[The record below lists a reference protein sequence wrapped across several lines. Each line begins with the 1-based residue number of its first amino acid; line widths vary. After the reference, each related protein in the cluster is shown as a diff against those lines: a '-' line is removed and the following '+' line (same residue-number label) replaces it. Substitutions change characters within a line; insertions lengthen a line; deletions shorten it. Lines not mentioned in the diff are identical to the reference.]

1 MLWVLWPCG
10 TDSSLIGEVKSW
22 FCSEWRWA
30 EMQLF
35 PYLSPAVSDASAKT
49 KHHSFQHL
57 ISGKFGTLGDG
68 WPWSFMEKMS
78 NWQEVCKLR
87 WQTALIVPQPKWVL
101 CTCWVCLE
109 PHFLPGTMSWP
120 ATLDTPHISHD
131 LLWTFWIYIVLT
143 GEVFQPSPGLFLWGP
158 DSFSPNTCSYAACWS
173 PVISLAK
180 DRKVFLKY
188 WSLLLGFYPAV
199 LVCYLPPH
207 LCRIHPIISLLAS
220 QVEPG

>member
-1 MLWVLWPCG
+1 
-10 TDSSLIGEVKSW
+10 
-22 FCSEWRWA
+22 
-30 EMQLF
+30 MQLF
-35 PYLSPAVSDASAKT
+35 SYLSPAVSDASAKT

-109 PHFLPGTMSWP
+109 PHFLPETMSWP

-131 LLWTFWIYIVLT
+131 LLWIFWIYIVLT
-143 GEVFQPSPGLFLWGP
+143 GEVFQPPPGPSELEAS
-158 DSFSPNTCSYAACWS
+158 SFPS
-173 PVISLAK
+173 
-180 DRKVFLKY
+180 VFVGSWLTFSRY
-188 WSLLLGFYPAV
+188 SFICSLLEFRN
-199 LVCYLPPH
+199 LP
-207 LCRIHPIISLLAS
+207 C
-220 QVEPG
+220 QGQEGVFEVVEPFARVLSSCPCLLSW

>member
-1 MLWVLWPCG
+1 
-10 TDSSLIGEVKSW
+10 
-22 FCSEWRWA
+22 
-30 EMQLF
+30 MQLF

-109 PHFLPGTMSWP
+109 PHFLPETMSWP
-120 ATLDTPHISHD
+120 ASHLRYTPHIPWLALDFLNLYCLEWGSFSASSRAFRVGGEQ
-131 LLWTFWIYIVLT
+131 LPFCFCGVLT
-143 GEVFQPSPGLFLWGP
+143 HFLQILVHLQPAGAP
-158 DSFSPNTCSYAACWS
+158 WS
-173 PVISLAK
+173 PLP
-180 DRKVFLKY
+180 RTGRCF
-188 WSLLLGFYPAV
+188 WSSGAF
-199 LVCYLPPH
+199 C
-207 LCRIHPIISLLAS
+207 
-220 QVEPG
+220 

>member
-1 MLWVLWPCG
+1 
-10 TDSSLIGEVKSW
+10 
-22 FCSEWRWA
+22 
-30 EMQLF
+30 
-35 PYLSPAVSDASAKT
+35 
-49 KHHSFQHL
+49 
-57 ISGKFGTLGDG
+57 
-68 WPWSFMEKMS
+68 MEKMS

-120 ATLDTPHISHD
+120 ATLDTPHVSHD
-131 LLWTFWIYIVLT
+131 LLWMFWIYIVLT

-158 DSFSPNTCSYAACWS
+158 DSFSPNTCSYAACWN

-180 DRKVFLKY
+180 DRKVFFEVQEPFARVL
-188 WSLLLGFYPAV
+188 SSCPCLLSWQKT
-199 LVCYLPPH
+199 LPPH